1 MPKELLTA
9 GKTTQERLMG
19 RTPSL
24 SWSSVSRGRGQKRA
38 ANHPIPA
45 ESKDAKVD
53 GGVVVGL
60 GSKGGTNNFCNGDLI
75 RSFS

>member
-1 MPKELLTA
+1 MGLEVEGQERAADHPLTA
-9 GKTTQERLMG
+9 QFEHAT
-19 RTPSL
+19 
-24 SWSSVSRGRGQKRA
+24 
-38 ANHPIPA
+38 
-45 ESKDAKVD
+45 VD